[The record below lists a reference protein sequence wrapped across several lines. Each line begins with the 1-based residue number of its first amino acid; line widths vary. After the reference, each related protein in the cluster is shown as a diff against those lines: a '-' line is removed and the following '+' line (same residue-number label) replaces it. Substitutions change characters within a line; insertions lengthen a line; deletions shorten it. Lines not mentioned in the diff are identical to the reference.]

1 MDEKKKKQS
10 EDTQAENDERKM
22 TPPLPGKD
30 ESQLGGG
37 EAALIPQEWL
47 YNPLVYSQISG
58 DFSLMQQ
65 RVLVGIL
72 EKLQERIKKGISYQK
87 QTHIWPSLFDDDELR
102 DNYVLEIDP
111 RSLGIIPA
119 NYGYLQEA
127 LDELSKIR
135 VAFMKKGKTK
145 DVYVTMPLFARA
157 EMPVYKDKRLGKVR
171 VTMLKENV
179 KDFFDLSMGYA
190 IHMAKVAQLCQK
202 KRTPRIYIFLS
213 GFRKDGERPVNY
225 DDFCKFLGIDEDTAR
240 ADLIMRLDELVK
252 LYEQEQ
258 RDGVEPEKRKG
269 ITKRERNE
277 RLEKWENPYRKFTK
291 VKSLILEPS
300 RKELDELVRRGEID
314 FSFTYEPVY
323 ENDRKR
329 GNPDKIHFR
338 LLKGDLANEFD
349 NERKNRDSRR
359 DLVEK
364 MCKWPYGLRPE
375 ALRDV
380 VDGVPAADFDDFK
393 DYCYRE
399 LRPLVEKRQ
408 PDDASAYILSLM
420 ADWLRKRKVQ
430 RQRQAQR
437 EDLFAEQQR
446 REHWTAVW
454 QQCHADLLRQTTNDY
469 SRAIVG
475 KLVFESFNETT
486 YTLIIQVQSSDVYK
500 FLERPEVVQSVL
512 SPTLTK
518 HFGKDVTL
526 KYRLMEADNP
536 KPQGQPT

>member
-1 MDEKKKKQS
+1 MEDNKKKQKPDNQADDKAQSLVGASAPKEPTDSNKS
-10 EDTQAENDERKM
+10 E
-22 TPPLPGKD
+22 
-30 ESQLGGG
+30 S
-37 EAALIPQEWL
+37 ALIPQEWL

-135 VAFMKKGKTK
+135 VAFMKRGKTK

-157 EMPVYKDKRLGKVR
+157 EMPVYKDKRMGKVR
-171 VTMLKENV
+171 ITMLKENV

-252 LYEQEQ
+252 LREQEE
-258 RDGVEPEKRKG
+258 REGVEPDKRRG

-329 GNPDKIHFR
+329 GNPAKIHFR
-338 LLKGDLANEFD
+338 LMKGDLANEFD

-375 ALRDV
+375 VLRDV
-380 VDGVPAADFDDFK
+380 VDSVPAADYDDFK
-393 DYCYRE
+393 DYCYKEVRS
-399 LRPLVEKRQ
+399 LVEKRQ
-408 PDDASAYILSLM
+408 PDDANAYILTLM
-420 ADWLRKRKVQ
+420 ADWLNKRKAG
-430 RQRQAQR
+430 RQRQSQR

-446 REHWTAVW
+446 QQHWADVW
-454 QQCHADLLRQTTNDY
+454 HQCQADLLSQTTNDQ
-469 SRAIVG
+469 SRAIVSS
-475 KLVFESFNETT
+475 LVFESLTEADRML
-486 YTLIIQVQSSDVYK
+486 TLQVPSADAYG
-500 FLERPEVVQSVL
+500 FLEQKHVVREIL
-512 SPTLTK
+512 TPTLTQ
-518 HFGKDVTL
+518 HFGQGITL
-526 KYRLMEADNP
+526 QYRLP
-536 KPQGQPT
+536 KKD